1 MSRISRKP
9 IETLLEEC
17 LQAYDA
23 GLAPEECLEAFP
35 SARAELEP
43 LFRQALSLR
52 VAYAQAPS
60 DDFKRE
66 ARERFLFAAGRDV
79 SAAFAGEPEAE
90 FKLDA
95 RRRLIYAAG
104 AAAQDALRDVP
115 PPRLP
120 FWINARRRLLE
131 AATVTPMPSRAP
143 AFAIGLS
150 LRTGLSAAVV
160 VLALTIAGL
169 TYIGTNGPRS
179 VDAEYNALNAQIQ
192 DVQDQLDNGQ
202 QVKSEVIVDLSR
214 RTSELAAKLTETESS
229 PIAAKLPE
237 LIDRQRDVVAI
248 VSSSGPLDPAL
259 EQATK
264 QLNEADIRLAATRLD
279 QETPVPGEPTE
290 DASATEGPSASAT
303 LAPTARPQPVAKG
316 QVLLTALTND
326 KTLGLEWTEARS
338 SNLRLVFPSAW
349 KVTRGEPGET
359 VITATSIRIDSPES
373 PPRTIILVDMKTGE
387 IIALVNGH
395 PLILRDGE
403 ADGKK
408 ISADDLIAALGE
420 DATDTITMFHIVE
433 SITVS
438 GELAP

>member
-17 LQAYDA
+17 IEAYDA
-23 GLAPEECLEAFP
+23 GLAPDECLSAFP

-52 VAYAQAPS
+52 IAYAQAPS
-60 DDFKRE
+60 GDFKRE
-66 ARERFLFAAGRDV
+66 VRERLLFAAGRDV
-79 SAAFAGEPEAE
+79 SAAFAGEPDPE

-95 RRRLIYAAG
+95 RLWLVYAAG

-131 AATVTPMPSRAP
+131 AATLTPSPSRSP
-143 AFAIGLS
+143 AFTIGLS

-160 VLALTIAGL
+160 VLALTIAGFA
-169 TYIGTNGPRS
+169 YIGTNGPRS
-179 VDAEYNALNAQIQ
+179 VDAEYNALDAQIQ

-202 QVKSEVIVDLSR
+202 QVKAEVIVDLSR
-214 RTSELAAKLTETESS
+214 RTSELAVKLTDTESS

-264 QLNEADIRLAATRLD
+264 QLNQADVRLAAL
-279 QETPVPGEPTE
+279 GEPTE
-290 DASATEGPSASAT
+290 DASATEEPSASAT
-303 LAPTARPQPVAKG
+303 DVPTVRPANG
-316 QVLLTALTND
+316 QVRLTPLTND
-326 KTLGLEWTEARS
+326 KTLGLDWTEARS

-359 VITATSIRIDSPES
+359 VITTTSIQIESPES
-373 PPRTIILVDMKTGE
+373 PPRTLILVDMKTGD

-395 PLILRDGE
+395 PLILREGE
-403 ADGKK
+403 ANGKK